1 MVSPAFREVVNGF
14 SVDVEDYFQVSAF
27 ERVVPR
33 EQWDAFECRV
43 VANTERLLR
52 LFDETGLRATFFV
65 LGWVAE
71 REPSLVRSIA
81 AQHHEIACHGYWH
94 RLVYQQSPAEFR
106 EDVRRAKDVLE
117 SLTGQRVLGFR
128 APSFS
133 IIRSCVWALD
143 ILAEEGFVYDASIF
157 PIRHDRYGI
166 PGAPRHAHRV
176 ETRSSGTGGEGA
188 TPLSLLEIPAS
199 TVRLGR
205 MTLPVS
211 GGGYFRLLP
220 YAWTR
225 WGIRRVNEREGQP
238 VVFYLHPWEVDP
250 EQPRLRGSR
259 LSRFRHYRNL
269 KKTEQRLRRLLEDFK
284 FGPIADTI
292 GIASARYPFVLEH
305 AAAFGLSDA
314 S

>member
-1 MVSPAFREVVNGF
+1 MVSPTFSHVVNGL
-14 SVDVEDYFQVSAF
+14 SVDVEDYFHVSAF
-27 ERVVPR
+27 EPVVQR
-33 EQWDAFECRV
+33 EKWGTFESRV

-52 LFDETGLRATFFV
+52 LFAETGVRATFFV

-71 REPSLVRSIA
+71 REPSLVQRIA

-94 RLVYQQSPAEFR
+94 RLVYHQSPAEFR
-106 EDVRRAKDVLE
+106 EDVRRSKSVLE
-117 SLTGQRVLGFR
+117 ALTGRPVLGFR

-133 IIRSCVWALD
+133 ITKSCLWALD

-176 ETRSSGTGGEGA
+176 GGRYGVQSRDVTGI
-188 TPLSLLEIPAS
+188 SLLEVPSS
-199 TVRLGR
+199 TVRLGG

-225 WGIRRVNEREGQP
+225 WGIRRVNEREGRP

-250 EQPRLRGSR
+250 EQPRLPGSR
-259 LSRFRHYRNL
+259 LSRLRHYRNL
-269 KKTEQRLRRLLEDFK
+269 EKTEQRLRRLLEDFK
-284 FGPIADTI
+284 FGPIVDSI
-292 GIASARYPFVLEH
+292 GITAPRHPVMLDDR
-305 AAAFGLSDA
+305 AAFGLIDIS
-314 S
+314 